1 MLPPGGPI
9 LGFRVLVVDTLMAVF
24 DRSHR
29 RAFDRAAGTNVV
41 ADPEEEQE
49 TPRARSGG

>member
-9 LGFRVLVVDTLMAVF
+9 RFRILVVDTLMAAF

-29 RAFDRAAGTNVV
+29 RAFDRAAGTIVV